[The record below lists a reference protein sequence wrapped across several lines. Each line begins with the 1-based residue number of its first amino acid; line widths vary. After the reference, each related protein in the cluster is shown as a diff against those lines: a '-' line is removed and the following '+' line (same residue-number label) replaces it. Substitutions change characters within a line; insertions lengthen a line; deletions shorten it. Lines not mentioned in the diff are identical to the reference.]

1 MNLSP
6 GYPQWENG
14 YRDRYQK
21 NVLRKRFL
29 KLGIILLVIVSIAIL
44 SYAISFFGHLV
55 TDAFHQISDQ
65 IK

>member
-21 NVLRKRFL
+21 KVLRKRFL
-29 KLGIILLVIVSIAIL
+29 KLGIILLVIVSVGCWTMRWLIGL
-44 SYAISFFGHLV
+44 F
-55 TDAFHQISDQ
+55 
-65 IK
+65 